1 VVSVTLDDETRLRL
15 LASLHDAYAY
25 VDMNGNLLDCNNHF
39 CSITGYAKQELLNLT
54 FRDLTP
60 IKWHSV
66 ESKIIEEHVSQHGY
80 SPVYEKEY
88 IHRNGNIFPVEIR
101 TFLLRTTTGKP
112 QGMWALVRD
121 ISERKSTEE
130 KLMNAKETAE
140 RANHAKGAFLAQ
152 VSHDIRTL
160 LSGLTGAHELL
171 AVTKLN
177 RKQVGLLKTA
187 VHSLDCLVSLMNSVL
202 DLSKIEAGMLRLNH
216 SEFNL
221 NSLVHNIAECHAP
234 KFATKKVSFRVCAD
248 DNLSTNL
255 VGDSQRLVQ
264 VLNNL
269 LDNAAK
275 FTSSGSVHLKVQE
288 IARSEND
295 CTIQFSVTD
304 SGIGIEENRLENI
317 FDPFIQAANNTSA
330 KFGGTG
336 LGLSISKQIVK
347 ILGGQIWAES
357 ILGSGSTFHFTAKLK
372 RLSASPS

>member
-1 VVSVTLDDETRLRL
+1 MTLDDETRLRL

>member
-1 VVSVTLDDETRLRL
+1 MTLDDETRLRL

-60 IKWHSV
+60 PKWHSV
-66 ESKIIEEHVSQHGY
+66 ENKIIEEHVSQNGY

-101 TFLLRTTTGKP
+101 TFLLRTTTGRP

-177 RKQVGLLKTA
+177 RRQVGLLKTA

-221 NSLVHNIAECHAP
+221 NRLVHNIAECHAP

-288 IARSEND
+288 IARSEDD

-304 SGIGIEENRLENI
+304 SGIGIEEGRLENI